1 MPKKQPSMASAVYV
15 FDSRGGSG
23 FNFRRTAR
31 HPETGEILAVLEF
44 APGVPTL
51 VPGEVRELFVGEL
64 DRFGTVIR
72 RVEVPV
78 AAWPAML
85 AEHVDERRD
94 TEIERLRNIVTRL
107 RMALATSG
115 WATEDIEATI
125 LGRALTHTEEQ
136 SHATC

>member
-1 MPKKQPSMASAVYV
+1 MPKKQPTMASAVYC

-44 APGVPTL
+44 QPGVPTL
-51 VPGEVRELFVGEL
+51 VPGDIRELFVGEL
-64 DRFGTVIR
+64 DRFGTCLR

-94 TEIERLRNIVTRL
+94 TEIERLRTIVTRL
-107 RMALATSG
+107 RTALLTAG
-115 WATEDIEATI
+115 WDSEDIEAAI
-125 LGRALTHTEEQ
+125 QGRQLQPCEE
-136 SHATC
+136 S